1 MPIWLSSQT
10 VWDRWMTNKDSLRF
24 WYNLIKVNTI
34 LLFITGH
41 GSIWAAPVEAWYQN
55 VWCRGMKGEVEVRM
69 EDGRRIDCLTDT
81 HAIEIEFA
89 RKWSEAV
96 GQALDY
102 SMLTSKQAGIVLV
115 LKHAQDETYWQ
126 RLKALVNHYRLPI
139 RLWRLGP

>member
-1 MPIWLSSQT
+1 
-10 VWDRWMTNKDSLRF
+10 MTNKDSLRF

-41 GSIWAAPVEAWYQN
+41 GSIWATPVEAWYQN

-69 EDGRRIDCLTDT
+69 KDGRRIDCLTDT

-96 GQALDY
+96 GQPTNIIY
-102 SMLTSKQAGIVLV
+102 YTENQAWHLLYIV
-115 LKHAQDETYWQ
+115 Q
-126 RLKALVNHYRLPI
+126 I
-139 RLWRLGP
+139 